1 MNPQLQQQVQS
12 DPQLQQQMQMNPQLQ
27 QQAQPDPQMQMP
39 TQQQM
44 WQQQMMQQQM
54 PGYPPQMPTGNRS
67 MFGNSQQQ
75 MQQQAPACPNLIPD
89 NPFRVIDYKPMR
101 LFSDSDHNFSLT
113 EANAVANFVSQK
125 QGDRAKNLYLCFD
138 IGGSTTDISALY
150 KLDSGLTMI
159 KQNSIRFAAQ
169 RVSEATRH
177 VVGFEKVL
185 MQICEK
191 FNITILG
198 LNQGDRRFSSETAPY
213 YFNQIVDKLDDNQL
227 PDFYKIIAAEC
238 PQLMW
243 INMYVTGLLLFY
255 AGQIASK
262 LVDDIAHTNW
272 SELAPINNT
281 SPKVTVVFAGK
292 GSRLLQWLTTT
303 KGDAGKDYYN
313 QLFEEGYV
321 GERQIFPPIESLE
334 IEYPTIDNSQDIKY
348 EVSKGLAKSATQ
360 LCNPADDTPSEIIGE
375 SGFSVRS
382 LDGNI
387 YPVEYV
393 NSITPEMMEWI
404 GNLFNPDDSA
414 PCGKFFQF
422 CNIFYGAAQQF
433 FDMKVSQEVFMEG
446 FRKMNIVQYVQN
458 LPEFVE
464 AKRDKNKKNGKFD
477 FVAPII
483 ILEGMKFY
491 DDYLLKSLR

>member
-1 MNPQLQQQVQS
+1 MH
-12 DPQLQQQMQMNPQLQ
+12 
-27 QQAQPDPQMQMP
+27 
-39 TQQQM
+39 
-44 WQQQMMQQQM
+44 
-54 PGYPPQMPTGNRS
+54 
-67 MFGNSQQQ
+67 
-75 MQQQAPACPNLIPD
+75 
-89 NPFRVIDYKPMR
+89 
-101 LFSDSDHNFSLT
+101 LFSDPEHNFSLT

-150 KLDSGLTMI
+150 KLNSGLTMI

-169 RVSEATRH
+169 RVSEATRY
-177 VVGFEKVL
+177 VEGFESVL

-198 LNQGDRRFSSETAPY
+198 LNQGDRRFSSETASY
-213 YFNQIVDKLDDNQL
+213 YFNQIVDKLEDDQL
-227 PDFYKIIAAEC
+227 PDFYKIIAADC

-243 INMYVTGLLLFY
+243 INMYVTGLLLYY

-262 LVDDIAHTNW
+262 LVDDIRHTSQN
-272 SELAPINNT
+272 ELAPINAVA
-281 SPKVTVVFAGK
+281 PKVTVVFAGK

-321 GERQIFPPIESLE
+321 GQRQEFPPIESLT
-334 IEYPTIDNSQDIKY
+334 IEYPTIENSHDIKY
-348 EVSKGLAKSATQ
+348 EVSKGLAKSATK
-360 LCNPADDTPSEIIGE
+360 LCNPTDDTPSEIIGE
-375 SGFSVRS
+375 SGFTVRS
-382 LDGNI
+382 LDGYV
-387 YPVEYV
+387 YPLEYV
-393 NSITPEMMEWI
+393 NSITPDMIEWI
-404 GNLFNPDDSA
+404 GNLFDHDDTY
-414 PCGKFFQF
+414 PCAKFYDF
-422 CNIFYGAAQQF
+422 CNIFYSAAQQF

-446 FRKMNIVQYVQN
+446 FQKMNIVQYVQS

-464 AKRDKNKKNGKFD
+464 AQRDKDKNNGKFD

-491 DDYLLKSLR
+491 DSYLLKSLR